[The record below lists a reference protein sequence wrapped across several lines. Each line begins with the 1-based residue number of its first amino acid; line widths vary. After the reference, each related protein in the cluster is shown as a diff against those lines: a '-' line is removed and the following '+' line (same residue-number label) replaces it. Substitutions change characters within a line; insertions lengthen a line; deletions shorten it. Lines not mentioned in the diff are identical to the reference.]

1 MGQLDTFTPNMAE
14 HIIQKATLKGHSDWV
29 TAIAC
34 PQEVTNADF
43 FLSASRD
50 KSIIYWQVD
59 GHDGQDYAWP
69 KRALRGHSHFVQDV
83 IISQDGQIALSCS
96 WDSTLRLWDLAQG
109 KTTKRFI
116 GHSKDVLSW
125 PSPATTARS
134 SPAPATRPS

>member
-59 GHDGQDYAWP
+59 G
-69 KRALRGHSHFVQDV
+69 
-83 IISQDGQIALSCS
+83 QDGQFALSCS

-116 GHSKDVLSW
+116 GHSKDVLSV
-125 PSPATTARS
+125 AFS
-134 SPAPATRPS
+134 SDNLILLHHHRGR